1 MIEALSGRFST
12 AWLCRQLGVA
22 RSGFYAWRQRQHN
35 PGPRARENAALTAQ
49 VQTAFERH
57 RGFYGAPRIHQELRA
72 TGLKVGR
79 HRVARLMRHSALKAK
94 TRRGFRPCRHP
105 GNRASGVAENLLQ
118 QEFSP
123 AAPNRCWAGDIT
135 YIRTT
140 AGWRYLAVWIDLHS
154 RRVVGW
160 AMGATMEATLVLE
173 ALNRALGHRQ
183 IEPDQLLIH
192 TDQGSQYRATA
203 YRQLLES
210 RKISCSMSA
219 KGCCWDNAV
228 VESFFSTLKH
238 ELGLDDD
245 AEILNNPQQLIR
257 HLAFWIDGYY
267 NRERRHSTIGYL
279 SPIDYEQQFIN
290 TRTLSPVE
298 P

>member
-1 MIEALSGRFST
+1 V

-35 PGPRARENAALTAQ
+35 PGPRAQENAAITAQ
-49 VQTAFERH
+49 LQAVFERH
-57 RGFYGAPRIHQELRA
+57 RGFYGAPRVHQELRA
-72 TGLKVGR
+72 AGLKVGR
-79 HRVARLMRHSALKAK
+79 HRIARLMRCSALKAK
-94 TRRGFRPCRHP
+94 TRRGFRPCRNT
-105 GNRASGVAENLLQ
+105 GNRASGAVENLLQ

-140 AGWRYLAVWIDLHS
+140 AGWRYLAVWIDLYS

-160 AMGATMEATLVLE
+160 AMGATMEASLVLE

-183 IEPDQLLIH
+183 IEPDRLLIH

-203 YRQLLES
+203 YRQLLENH
-210 RKISCSMSA
+210 KISCSMSA

-245 AEILNNPQQLIR
+245 AEILNSPQQLIR

-290 TRTLSPVE
+290 TRTLSTVKP
-298 P
+298 